1 MKRGSDWWLE
11 LPLSER
17 AKFVAAFVAWI
28 ALGLGALGIFG
39 ALALDS
45 PGALAFFLGFEIAV
59 IVIGLKLGDW

>member
-1 MKRGSDWWLE
+1 MSRWWDE
-11 LPLSER
+11 LPPSER
-17 AKFVAAFVAWI
+17 AKFVGAFVAWI

-45 PGALAFFLGFEIAV
+45 SGALAFFLAFEVVV